1 MAETGTVKFFNG
13 AKGFGFITPDSGGT
27 DVFVHISAVERSG
40 LSGLVDGQKVEFD
53 TEPDPRG
60 KGPKAVN
67 IKVTGE
73 APEGAAR
80 PPRRDFGDRP
90 PRRDFGDRPPRRDFG
105 DRPPRRE
112 GGFGGGGG
120 GYGDRGPR
128 REGGFGGGGGGG
140 YGDRGPRREGGG
152 FGGGG
157 GGGYGD
163 RGPRREG
170 GGFGGGGGRFE
181 PPAPSSDFDR
191 PQRKHRDD
199 KKRHDSDDDDW
210 N

>member
-90 PRRDFGDRPPRRDFG
+90 PRRDFGDRPPRR
-105 DRPPRRE
+105 E

-128 REGGFGGGGGGG
+128 REGG
-140 YGDRGPRREGGG
+140 GG
-152 FGGGG
+152 FG
-157 GGGYGD
+157 
-163 RGPRREG
+163 
-170 GGFGGGGGRFE
+170 GGGGGRFE
-181 PPAPSSDFDR
+181 PPAPSSDFGDR

-210 N
+210 S

>member
-90 PRRDFGDRPPRRDFG
+90 PRRDFGDRPPRREGGFGGGGGGGGYGDRPPRREGGGGFGGGGGGGGGFG

-112 GGFGGGGG
+112 GG
-120 GYGDRGPR
+120 
-128 REGGFGGGGGGG
+128 GGFG
-140 YGDRGPRREGGG
+140 
-152 FGGGG
+152 
-157 GGGYGD
+157 
-163 RGPRREG
+163 
-170 GGFGGGGGRFE
+170 GGGGGRFE
-181 PPAPSSDFDR
+181 PPAPSTDFGDR

-199 KKRHDSDDDDW
+199 KKRHDSDEDEW
-210 N
+210 S

>member
-105 DRPPRRE
+105 DRPPRRD
-112 GGFGGGGG
+112 G
-120 GYGDRGPR
+120 
-128 REGGFGGGGGGG
+128 GGFGGGGGGG

-170 GGFGGGGGRFE
+170 GSFGGGGGGGGRFE
-181 PPAPSSDFDR
+181 PPAPSSDFGDR

>member
-13 AKGFGFITPDSGGT
+13 AKGFGFITPDSGST

-90 PRRDFGDRPPRRDFG
+90 PRRDFGDRPPRR
-105 DRPPRRE
+105 
-112 GGFGGGGG
+112 
-120 GYGDRGPR
+120 
-128 REGGFGGGGGGG
+128 EGGFGGGGGGG
-140 YGDRGPRREGGG
+140 YGDRPPRREGGGG

-163 RGPRREG
+163 RPPRREG
-170 GGFGGGGGRFE
+170 GGGFGGGGGGGGRFE
-181 PPAPSSDFDR
+181 PPAPSSDFGDR

-199 KKRHDSDDDDW
+199 KKRHDSDDDEW
-210 N
+210 S

>member
-105 DRPPRRE
+105 DRPPRRD
-112 GGFGGGGG
+112 G
-120 GYGDRGPR
+120 
-128 REGGFGGGGGGG
+128 GGFGGGGGGG

-170 GGFGGGGGRFE
+170 GSFGGGGGGGGRFE
-181 PPAPSSDFDR
+181 PPAPSSDFGDR

-199 KKRHDSDDDDW
+199 KKRHDSDDHDC